1 MPILRIISLVL
12 LFIILPGYSEEP
24 KAVNIFDDVTLS
36 DVDFKDCPLEE
47 VLAYVNQRIRE
58 VANRDQPKKGISFY
72 VPSKIDA
79 QHDDSIGSGEL
90 TAKDEGGIR
99 ITFQAKKITVR
110 LLLQE
115 IGRQAKLHIYK
126 IDDKI
131 FVTSNKI
138 QKVYE
143 VPE

>member
-12 LFIILPGYSEEP
+12 LFLILPGYSEEA
-24 KAVNIFDDVTLS
+24 KVVNILDDVTIS
-36 DVDFKDCPLEE
+36 DVDFKDCSLEE
-47 VLAYVNQRIRE
+47 VLAYINQRIRE
-58 VANRDQPKKGISFY
+58 VTTKDQPKKGISFY

-79 QHDDSIGSGEL
+79 QHDDSIGSGKL

-99 ITFQAKKITVR
+99 IKFQAKKITVR

-126 IDDKI
+126 IDDEI
-131 FVTSNKI
+131 LVTSNKI